1 MVVTRVVGAGC
12 VGDSR
17 PLVPVASALDWWETV
32 RLGCPYADECV
43 VVGAGRTTV
52 GKPGPE
58 KVVVVVVVVVPG
70 AVVDETSDDVLF
82 PVGAGPPVMVVVCV
96 CVWFPR
102 GAVGD
107 PGGYRPVDAEVLPGR
122 RGGAVCALEEEARD
136 ADAGGGPQA
145 SVVEGCVSVSVSVS
159 VSVDGGRLCDAVGTG
174 TPGEETRVADGPGG
188 ASSSE
193 EEGWG

>member
-58 KVVVVVVVVVPG
+58 KVVVVLG
-70 AVVDETSDDVLF
+70 AVVDDVRF
-82 PVGAGPPVMVVVCV
+82 PVVV

-102 GAVGD
+102 GAVGE

-122 RGGAVCALEEEARD
+122 GGAVRALEEARD
-136 ADAGGGPQA
+136 ADAGGPQA
-145 SVVEGCVSVSVSVS
+145 SVVEGCVSVS

-174 TPGEETRVADGPGG
+174 TPGETRVADGPGG